1 MDENMTNW
9 HTDKR
14 FMIALLL
21 AVIPTLMMSTWN
33 TVFLLR
39 ALDTNPPIVERL
51 IRLEYQT
58 SEQGRI
64 NQLILDELRDA
75 KKDRAKFISEQS
87 RRTSA
92 INWVEKQMGLR

>member
-1 MDENMTNW
+1 MGNW

-21 AVIPTLMMSTWN
+21 AVIPTLIMSAWN
-33 TVFLLR
+33 TTFLLR
-39 ALDTNPPIVERL
+39 ALDTTPSIVERL

-58 SEQGRI
+58 SEQGRT

-75 KKDRAKFISEQS
+75 KRDRAKFVGEQS
-87 RRTSA
+87 RRTTA
-92 INWVEKQMGLR
+92 IDWVEKQMGVR

>member
-1 MDENMTNW
+1 MGNW

-14 FMIALLL
+14 FMVALLL
-21 AVIPTLMMSTWN
+21 AVIPTLIMSAWN
-33 TVFLLR
+33 TTFLLR
-39 ALDTNPPIVERL
+39 TLDTNPPIVERL
-51 IRLEYQT
+51 IRLEYQV

-75 KKDRAKFISEQS
+75 KRDRAKFMGEQS

-92 INWVEKQMGLR
+92 IDWVEKQMGLR